1 MTYKSD
7 QPAFMRKW
15 GIQDHARKERIDELR
30 RITSMLDK
38 RRALREHS
46 ERMVLMGLDPKQH
59 PLSSQQLSS
68 RSKNNKN
75 RNSGTL

>member
-1 MTYKSD
+1 MTFKSD
-7 QPAFMRKW
+7 QPALMRKW

-30 RITSMLDK
+30 RIAKKLDK

-46 ERMVLMGLDPKQH
+46 ERMVLMGLDPKLH
-59 PLSSQQLSS
+59 PPSLQQLEN
-68 RSKNNKN
+68 RSKQNKN